1 MDALFN
7 LEMPIMT
14 KSQNVDPAEIK
25 KFEDMAS
32 RWCCLLYTSDAADD

>member
-25 KFEDMAS
+25 NSKTWRRAGGI
-32 RWCCLLYTSDAADD
+32 

>member
-14 KSQNVDPAEIK
+14 KSQNVRPSRNQNL
-25 KFEDMAS
+25 EDGVA
-32 RWCCLLYTSDAADD
+32 CAGGI